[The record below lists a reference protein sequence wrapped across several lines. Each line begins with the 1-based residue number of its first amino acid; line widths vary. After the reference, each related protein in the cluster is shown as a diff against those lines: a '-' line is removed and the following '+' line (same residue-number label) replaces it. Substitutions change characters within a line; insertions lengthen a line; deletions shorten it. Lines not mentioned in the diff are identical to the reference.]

1 MAEETPPIVDPWSPS
16 AARAARLRVGGVAI
30 VLIVLAAIAAFVSFR
45 FIDGERER
53 ELAAWQS
60 RLRLVAATRADAIEA
75 WYAAQQRE
83 VAGIADNTSARLYL
97 MQVVE
102 AKPEDRERT
111 PEAEYLRNLLTV
123 TADRAG
129 FKAPLPGPNVPANVG
144 RVGVAG
150 MAILDLTGR
159 PLVATQTM
167 PPMTADMTRFVAG
180 AEKGKAAV
188 LDIFLGSDGQPA
200 MGFLAPIFSVQGERV
215 STDQIAWVF
224 GIKPIA
230 AELYPLL
237 RQPGIAEK
245 SAEAVLVRKA
255 GAVIEYVSPLKDG
268 SPALKQKLAS
278 NTPMLDAAALTALPE
293 SFGAFRDYAGN
304 EVLATARAIAGSP
317 WTLIYKI
324 DRAEALADSEAR
336 LSRMLIILLL
346 VTALLLLLAFALWRH
361 GASRRAA
368 VSAVRYKDAAAR
380 LEHQRNFLRVLTDN
394 QPNAIYIVDEA
405 DTVRF
410 ANEPAA
416 RHIGLAAQDMA
427 GKTLGALFGPV
438 LARRMERFN
447 RLALETNK
455 PVSDIHREE
464 SGSTVAITQS
474 RHVPLAASA
483 DVPKSVLVVE
493 EDITTAVIER
503 ERREENLRR
512 LVEALLTV
520 VDRRDPNA
528 ANHSKRV
535 SALARAVAAE
545 MGLAENLVE
554 TAAFAGSLLNLGK
567 IMVPES
573 VLTKPDKLT
582 PAELDQ
588 VRKAVGAGADL
599 IQGIDFGGPV
609 AETLRQA
616 QERWN
621 GTGTPKG
628 LKGDAILPTARVV
641 AVANAFV
648 AMVSARA
655 HRAGLPID
663 QALAV
668 LMGEAGQTYD
678 RAVVGALINY
688 LDNKGGRKSWL

>member
-1 MAEETPPIVDPWSPS
+1 MAEEPQQLDDPWSPQAS
-16 AARAARLRVGGVAI
+16 RAARLRVGGVAI
-30 VLIVLAAIAAFVSFR
+30 VLLVLAAVAAFVSFR

-53 ELAAWQS
+53 EMTSWQS
-60 RLRLVAATRADAIEA
+60 RLRLVAASRSDAVES

-83 VAGIADNTSARLYL
+83 MAGIADSTSTRLYL
-97 MQVVE
+97 MQIVE
-102 AKPEDRERT
+102 NKPEDRERT

-150 MAILDLTGR
+150 IAIIDASGR
-159 PLVATQTM
+159 PIVATQNM
-167 PPMTADMTRFVAG
+167 PPMTADVMRFIAN
-180 AEKGKAAV
+180 AEKAKPAV
-188 LDIFLGSDGQPA
+188 LDIFLGSDGHPA
-200 MGFLAPIFSVQGERV
+200 MGFLAPVFSVQGERV
-215 STDQIAWVF
+215 AADQIAWVF
-224 GIKPIA
+224 GIKPIGN
-230 AELYPLL
+230 ELYPLL
-237 RQPGIAEK
+237 KQPGIDEK
-245 SAEAVLVRKA
+245 TAEAVLVRKA
-255 GAVIEYVSPLKDG
+255 GAVVEYLSPLKDG
-268 SPALKQKLAS
+268 SPALKQKLAL
-278 NTPMLDAAALTALPE
+278 NTPMLDATTLTAVPD
-293 SFGAFRDYAGN
+293 SFGVFRDYAGN
-304 EVLATARAIAGSP
+304 QVLATARAIAGSP

-324 DRAEALADSEAR
+324 DRSEALADSDAR

-346 VTALLLLLAFALWRH
+346 ATALLLLFAFALWRH
-361 GASRRAA
+361 GASRRAS
-368 VSAVRYKDAAAR
+368 VSAAQYKNAATR

-416 RHIGLAAQDMA
+416 RRIGLAAPDLA
-427 GKTLGALFGPV
+427 GKTLAALFGPV
-438 LARRMERFN
+438 LARRMERLN

-455 PVSDIHREE
+455 PLSDIHREDT
-464 SGSTVAITQS
+464 GTAVAIKQS
-474 RHVPLAASA
+474 RHVPLSASA
-483 DVPKSVLVVE
+483 EMPKSVLVVE
-493 EDITTAVIER
+493 EDITTAVTER

-512 LVEALLTV
+512 LVDALLTV

-528 ANHSKRV
+528 ADHSKRV
-535 SALARAVAAE
+535 ADLARAVAGE
-545 MGLAENLVE
+545 MGLAENLIE
-554 TAAFAGSLLNLGK
+554 TASFAGSLLNLGK
-567 IMVPES
+567 IMVPEAI
-573 VLTKPDKLT
+573 LTKPDKLT
-582 PAELDQ
+582 AEELEQ

-599 IQGIDFGGPV
+599 IEGIDFGGPV

-648 AMVSARA
+648 AMVSTRA

-668 LMGEAGQTYD
+668 LMGEAGQAYD

-688 LDNKGGRKSWL
+688 LDNKGGRKNWM